1 MIANISGSILS
12 FEDTYNTL
20 QYANRAKNIK
30 VHVQKNVISTS
41 NHVANYA
48 AIIEKLNKEND
59 NLRNIL
65 NSEKA
70 TSSVQRLP

>member
-12 FEDTYNTL
+12 YEDTLNTL
-20 QYANRAKNIK
+20 LFANRAKNVK
-30 VHVQKNVISTS
+30 VSVQKNVIEKS

-59 NLRNIL
+59 NL
-65 NSEKA
+65 K
-70 TSSVQRLP
+70 